1 MLTVILI
8 LSILNSIGLGYI
20 LINKFKE
27 KFIIVDIETYS
38 TLLDYWAEHHD
49 DEGNEIAREL
59 AGGTGIA
66 VGFGADY
73 LEDDEEYEEEE

>member
-8 LSILNSIGLGYI
+8 LTVLNSIGIGYT
-20 LINKFKE
+20 LISEFRKR
-27 KFIIVDIETYS
+27 FIIVDIETYS
-38 TLLDYWAEHHD
+38 TLLDYWAEYHD
-49 DEGNEIAREL
+49 DDGNEFTREL

-73 LEDDEEYEEEE
+73 LEDDEEYEEE